1 MACGKSNAP
10 VSGVVAW
17 LLLVIA
23 ALLILPIVVQVDGS
37 HVKEFVRNVSRL

>member
-17 LLLVIA
+17 LLLVLA
-23 ALLILPIVVQVDGS
+23 ALLILPIVVQVEE
-37 HVKEFVRNVSRL
+37 VTLRNLSGT